1 MVQGARPGPQ
11 VLRQEV
17 EDTIRTMRALAELL
31 QALLQLCQRPVRLR
45 VQVQA
50 SRQGRA
56 QQCASGAHDRLQ
68 QHAVLALIEIIAARQ
83 LQLWIIR
90 SVRCPE
96 NTPRQ
101 VASINGANTSSMTG
115 VSLSAGAGPPAG
127 RRPSIQ
133 G

>member
-1 MVQGARPGPQ
+1 MRP
-11 VLRQEV
+11 
-17 EDTIRTMRALAELL
+17 LAELL

-83 LQLWIIR
+83 LQLWIIPQRALPGEHAAPGRIDQRGKHIIHDRCLAQCRGR
-90 SVRCPE
+90 STCR
-96 NTPRQ
+96 
-101 VASINGANTSSMTG
+101 
-115 VSLSAGAGPPAG
+115 PAAFHSG
-127 RRPSIQ
+127 
-133 G
+133 